1 MPDMMVHTLY
11 SLWRLLAG
19 VALSMT
25 VGTALGIL
33 IGYCKSLR
41 KLLSPVIYAL
51 APVPK
56 IALLP
61 LVMLLFGIGE
71 WAKIFIIFI
80 VMVFQVILAVSGA
93 VLHIPEE
100 YFLPLRTVRASHIF
114 IIRKVVLPASLPE
127 LFTALR
133 IGLATGISVLFFS
146 ETFGTRWGLGFYI
159 MDMWMRLDYGKMAL
173 GICMMALIGWG
184 ATTLADFAE
193 KKICKWRYSVSE
205 K

>member
-1 MPDMMVHTLY
+1 MADMLMHTLY
-11 SLWRLLAG
+11 SVWRLLAG
-19 VALSMT
+19 TVLSMT
-25 VGTALGIL
+25 VGTAVGVW
-33 IGYCKSLR
+33 IGYCR
-41 KLLSPVIYAL
+41 TPRRILSPLIYAL

-71 WAKIFIIFI
+71 WAKIFIIFM
-80 VMVFQVILAVSGA
+80 VMVFQVILAVAGA

-100 YFLPLRTVRASHIF
+100 YYIPLRAVRAAPPF
-114 IIRKVVLPASLPE
+114 IIRKVVLPACLPE

-133 IGLATGISVLFFS
+133 VGLATGISVLFFS

-159 MDMWMRLDYGKMAL
+159 MDRWMRLDYRHMAL
-173 GICMMALIGWG
+173 GIAMMALLGWG
-184 ATTLADFAE
+184 ATMLSDLAE
-193 KKICKWRYSVSE
+193 KKICKW

>member
-1 MPDMMVHTLY
+1 MSDMLVHTLY

-19 VALSMT
+19 VALSM
-25 VGTALGIL
+25 VAGTALGVI
-33 IGYCKSLR
+33 IGYCKTPR
-41 KLLSPVIYAL
+41 RLLSPLIYAL

-71 WAKIFIIFI
+71 MAKIFIIFI
-80 VMVFQVILAVSGA
+80 VMVFQVIIAVVGA
-93 VLHIPEE
+93 VRHIPEE
-100 YFLPLRTVRASHIF
+100 YYLPLRAVRAGHLF

-159 MDMWMRLDYGKMAL
+159 MDRWMRLDYRHMAL
-173 GICMMALIGWG
+173 GIVMMAIIGWG
-184 ATTLADFAE
+184 ATTLTDLVE
-193 KKICKWRYSVSE
+193 KRICRWRKSD
-205 K
+205 